1 MAKDRRFVQTSGI
14 EENARV
20 NTQIAKNREGTARP
34 NGLAKISITTPKCL
48 DQEIE
53 DDEEGPENEK

>member
-1 MAKDRRFVQTSGI
+1 MQELTHRLQKIERVQHVRMAGQKS
-14 EENARV
+14 A
-20 NTQIAKNREGTARP
+20 
-34 NGLAKISITTPKCL
+34 ITTPKCL